1 MPHTVSWIW
10 AVNKLTSIL
19 VVINPADE
27 SRQVL
32 AKAMVLARHFGARLE
47 LFLCDSEYAYTLSH
61 LYDPR
66 GIQAARNVCLVAGE
80 RCLDALRRSLAEDV
94 EVTTHVACE
103 SPLYQAVVNRVI
115 QSKPDLV
122 IKSAAGRAFL
132 DRLTLDANDWQ
143 LARTCPVPLM
153 LTRSRPWN
161 ARPRFAAAVD
171 VSDPGAAA
179 LAHSIVET
187 AAFLVRGCQGELD
200 VVFSES
206 APDSPSRLSR
216 RESLGKLA
224 TEFRIGKEHVQVL
237 TGEPEQSLPG
247 WAAGRDPDVIV
258 MGALTQRP
266 GVAKLVGTLTG
277 RLVDALDS
285 DFVLI
290 QPQTQASF
298 VSAPACVGAV

>member
-1 MPHTVSWIW
+1 
-10 AVNKLTSIL
+10 
-19 VVINPADE
+19 VINPADE

-66 GIQAARNVCLVAGE
+66 GIQAARTVCLTAGE

-103 SPLYQAVVNRVI
+103 SPLYSAVVDRVLE
-115 QSKPDLV
+115 SKPDLV

-143 LARTCPVPLM
+143 LVRTCPVPLM
-153 LTRSRPWN
+153 LTRNRPWS

-171 VSDPGAAA
+171 VSDPGAMT
-179 LAHSIVET
+179 LVRSIVRT
-187 AAFLVRGCQGELD
+187 ALFLVRGCQGELD

-206 APDSPSRLSR
+206 TPDLPLQVKR
-216 RESLGKLA
+216 RESLGRLA
-224 TEFRIGKEHVQVL
+224 REFRVGKEHVQVL
-237 TGEPEQSLPG
+237 AGEPEQSLPS

-258 MGALTQRP
+258 MGALTRRP
-266 GVAKLVGTLTG
+266 GVTTLVGTLTG

-290 QPQTQASF
+290 KPQAQAYP
-298 VSAPACVGAV
+298 VSEPARAADAV

>member
-1 MPHTVSWIW
+1 MC
-10 AVNKLTSIL
+10 AVDKLTSIL

-66 GIQAARNVCLVAGE
+66 GIQAARNVCLTAGE

-103 SPLYQAVVNRVI
+103 SPLYSAVVDRVLE
-115 QSKPDLV
+115 SKPDLV

-132 DRLTLDANDWQ
+132 DRMTLDANDWQ
-143 LARTCPVPLM
+143 LARACPVPLM
-153 LTRSRPWN
+153 LTRNRPWS

-171 VSDPGAAA
+171 VSDPGAMTLARSIVQAA
-179 LAHSIVET
+179 L
-187 AAFLVRGCQGELD
+187 FLVRGCQGELD

-206 APDSPSRLSR
+206 TPDSPLQVKR
-216 RESLGKLA
+216 RESLGRLA
-224 TEFRIGKEHVQVL
+224 REFRIATEHVQVL
-237 TGEPEQSLPG
+237 AGEPEQSLPS

-258 MGALTQRP
+258 MGALTRRP
-266 GVAKLVGTLTG
+266 GVTTLVGTLTG

-290 QPQTQASF
+290 KPQAQAYP
-298 VSAPACVGAV
+298 VSEPARAADAV